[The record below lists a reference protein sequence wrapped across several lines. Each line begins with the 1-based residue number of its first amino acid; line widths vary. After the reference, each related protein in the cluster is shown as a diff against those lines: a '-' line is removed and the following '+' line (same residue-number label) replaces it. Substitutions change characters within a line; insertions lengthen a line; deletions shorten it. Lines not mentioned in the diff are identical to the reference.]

1 MEVRIGQEP
10 DGSYIAYNTTGEKP
24 VMIGTG
30 DSTDEAKEDFYNT
43 IKEVKQTYVDR
54 NEAMPSEL
62 FEDVTFLMEEEE

>member
-10 DGSYIAYNTTGEKP
+10 DGSYIAYNTTGEKT

-30 DSTDEAKEDFYNT
+30 DSIDEAKEDFYNT
-43 IKEVKQTYVDR
+43 IQEVKQTYVDR